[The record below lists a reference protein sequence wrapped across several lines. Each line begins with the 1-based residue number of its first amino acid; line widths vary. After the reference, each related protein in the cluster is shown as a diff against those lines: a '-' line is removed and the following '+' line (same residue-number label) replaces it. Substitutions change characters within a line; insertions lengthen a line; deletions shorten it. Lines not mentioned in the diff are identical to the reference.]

1 MKKLSTSTRILT
13 GVAALLMVSAYFTP
27 LWQIS
32 LWAPQ
37 YPEGLNMKIWID
49 HLSGDVAIINGV
61 NHYIGMKHIGVE
73 MFPEFTF
80 LIYVFAGIISFGLIA
95 AAIGRKWGL
104 YTFFGLISLLGIGVL
119 IDMYLWGYDY
129 GHNLDPTAAI
139 KVPGMAYQPPLIG
152 YKELLN
158 FLAYSGPDTGG
169 WILGISATI
178 LGYLCI
184 KTYLST
190 AKKSYKAKPI

>member
-1 MKKLSTSTRILT
+1 MKNISPLNRIL
-13 GVAALLMVSAYFTP
+13 VFIAAALIISAYFTP
-27 LWQIS
+27 LWQIA

-49 HLSGDVAIINGV
+49 RLSGDVDIINGV

-80 LIYVFAGIISFGLIA
+80 LIYVFAVIIGFGFLTVLLAKRWA
-95 AAIGRKWGL
+95 A
-104 YTFFGLISLLGIGVL
+104 YTFFAMIAILGLGVL

-139 KVPGMAYQPPLIG
+139 KVPGMAYQPPLLG

-169 WILGISATI
+169 WILGVSGLLMVIVVVTEFR
-178 LGYLCI
+178 
-184 KTYLST
+184 
-190 AKKSYKAKPI
+190 KK

>member
-1 MKKLSTSTRILT
+1 MKTTSPLSRVLIL
-13 GVAALLMVSAYFTP
+13 VSALLMVSAYFTP

-49 HLSGDVAIINGV
+49 RLSGDVDIINGV
-61 NHYIGMKHIGVE
+61 NHYIGMKHIGQE
-73 MFPEFTF
+73 MFPE
-80 LIYVFAGIISFGLIA
+80 LQYLVYVFGAIIAFGVL
-95 AAIGRKWGL
+95 AAILAKRWAL
-104 YTFFGLISLLGIGVL
+104 YTYLLLLLILGLGVL
-119 IDMYLWGYDY
+119 VDMYLWGYDY
-129 GHNLDPTAAI
+129 GHNLDPSAAI

-169 WILGISATI
+169 WILAASVLLAGLASFREFR
-178 LGYLCI
+178 
-184 KTYLST
+184 
-190 AKKSYKAKPI
+190 AK